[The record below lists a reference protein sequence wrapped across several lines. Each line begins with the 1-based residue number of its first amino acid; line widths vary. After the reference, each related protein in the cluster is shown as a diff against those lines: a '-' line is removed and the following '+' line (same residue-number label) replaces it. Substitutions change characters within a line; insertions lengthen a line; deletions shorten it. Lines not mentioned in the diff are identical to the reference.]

1 VPLTLIA
8 TVLLVDELLW
18 MVSWPVAAAAA
29 VGSNCTSSVTARLG
43 FKVTGNVAP
52 DSVKPPPVSVAEL
65 MVTGAV
71 PVELNVTGSFIAVF
85 TVTFP
90 NATLVGLTDSV
101 GTVAAAAVSCRAKRL
116 ETPFALA
123 VSVTDCAD
131 VTDAT
136 LAVNPAFVAPAG
148 TTSAA
153 GTATTAL
160 LLAKLTV

>member
-8 TVLLVDELLW
+8 TVLFVDELLW

-52 DSVKPPPVSVAEL
+52 ESLKPLPVSVAEL

-71 PVELNVTGSFIAVF
+71 PVELNVTGSSAAVF

-90 NATLVGLTDSV
+90 NATLVGLTDNV
-101 GTVAAAAVSCRAKRL
+101 GTVAAAAFSCRAKLL

-123 VSVTDCAD
+123 VSVTVCAD

-148 TTSAA
+148 TTSVA
-153 GTATTAL
+153 GTATIAL
-160 LLAKLTV
+160 LLANLTV

>member
-1 VPLTLIA
+1 
-8 TVLLVDELLW
+8 
-18 MVSWPVAAAAA
+18 
-29 VGSNCTSSVTARLG
+29 
-43 FKVTGNVAP
+43 
-52 DSVKPPPVSVAEL
+52 